1 MKTIMSLL
9 ACLVLVVDAHAEDRL
24 VTLLSTNVATYRDE
38 MFQFRVTYSD
48 LKVGKNAFAFTQT
61 MIHTE
66 ELGSVK
72 AVIKYNIPESVL
84 KRSTYE
90 VLSKSGVGKNTMV
103 RITLPDATP
112 TSVVSTTVETIDE
125 NGNKKTEKR
134 GLELPQCDIYFPD
147 DKSAKEWNDE
157 LTKRYSK

>member
-90 VLSKSGVGKNTMV
+90 VLSKSGVVN
-103 RITLPDATP
+103 
-112 TSVVSTTVETIDE
+112 
-125 NGNKKTEKR
+125 N
-134 GLELPQCDIYFPD
+134 
-147 DKSAKEWNDE
+147 
-157 LTKRYSK
+157 